1 MKEKWTQA
9 EEALEKKVGSRKRGV
24 LLTAAASA
32 GFLLLSFPSVSWIR
46 LVNISALFGKL
57 GITRETAA
65 DLYQGYSV
73 FNLLQYVE
81 KGKQGNLGL
90 YAMILLMLLLAAWY
104 FNLVYLWKAIRN
116 KKYRNGYLGLYVNG
130 RAAMVFNLLLA
141 GATLGFTAF
150 ANRQAGI
157 RGYTASPAVWLTGVL
172 SLGSYAVIKVME
184 RKERLLYHEHGFLKE
199 VKKNW
204 VLFLMLA
211 PTFLFFLIN
220 SYLPMVGV
228 YYAFTNFNFRDG
240 LWASPFVGLKNFEFL
255 FKGDLVRLIRNTVLY
270 NIAFI
275 LLGNITQIFFAIL
288 VSQVLG
294 KWFKKITQTLM
305 FMPYF
310 VSFVLLKVLVYNMFE
325 YDYGVINSLVTA
337 LGGTKIDFYNTPAY
351 WPVLIVLFNLW
362 KGVGYGMVV
371 YLASIMGIDGELY
384 EAAKVDGA
392 NVFQQIRYITI
403 PLLKPTF
410 IILLLY
416 SLGGIMRGQFELFY
430 QMVGN
435 NGILYKVTDIID
447 TYVYRITMTQPLSI
461 GLGTA
466 AGLYQSV
473 FGLVVV
479 VTTNW
484 LIKRKNEQ
492 YALF

>member
-1 MKEKWTQA
+1 M
-9 EEALEKKVGSRKRGV
+9 EEVLEKKRGNRKTGV
-24 LLTAAASA
+24 LLAAAVSA
-32 GFLLLSFPSVSWIR
+32 VSVLCSLPFVNWIR
-46 LVNISALFGKL
+46 LVNISALFGRI
-57 GITRETAA
+57 GITREMAA
-65 DLYQGYSV
+65 DLYQGYSI

-81 KGKQGNLGL
+81 KGNQGNLGL
-90 YAMILLMLLLAAWY
+90 YAMILLLLLLAAWY
-104 FNLVYLWKAIRN
+104 FNLAFLWKALRN
-116 KKYRNGYLGLYVNG
+116 KKQKNGYLGLYVNG
-130 RAAMVFNLLLA
+130 RAAMVFNLLLVI
-141 GATLGFTAF
+141 GSYGFVLF
-150 ANRQAGI
+150 ANRLSGM
-157 RGYTASPAVWLTGVL
+157 RGYAASPVLWLTAVL
-172 SLGSYAVIKVME
+172 SLGAYAVIKVME
-184 RKERLLYHEHGFLKE
+184 RRERLLYHEHGFLKE

-204 VLFLMLA
+204 VLFLMLV

-240 LWASPFVGLKNFEFL
+240 LWASPFVGFKNFEFL
-255 FKGDLVRLIRNTVLY
+255 FKGDLVRLTKNTMLY
-270 NIAFI
+270 NITFI
-275 LLGNITQIFFAIL
+275 LLGNIMQVSFAIL
-288 VSQVLG
+288 VSQVS
-294 KWFKKITQTLM
+294 KRWFKKLSQTLM

-310 VSFVLLKVLVYNMFE
+310 VSFVLLKVMVYNLFE
-325 YDYGVINSLVTA
+325 YDYGLINNLIT
-337 LGGTKIDFYNTPAY
+337 LMGGEKIDFYNTPAY
-351 WPVLIVLFNLW
+351 WPFFIVMFNLW
-362 KGVGYGMVV
+362 KGIGYGMVV
-371 YLASIMGIDGELY
+371 YLAAIMGIDGELY
-384 EAAKVDGA
+384 EAARVDGA
-392 NVFQQIRYITI
+392 NIFHQIRYITV

-435 NGILYKVTDIID
+435 NGVLYKTTDIID
-447 TYVYRITMTQPLSI
+447 TFVYRITTTQPLSI

-473 FGLVVV
+473 FGLVIV